1 MKRSI
6 IAASMIIALIIS
18 VIYISNTEV
27 KANETLGKTSGFLQI
42 HSSHPN
48 TGGVYCGTSS
58 GGFTTG
64 VDGKAKIYVPN
75 GTYTVCVGN
84 ESVSGIV
91 VNNNF
96 VDVHTDDGAACPC
109 GN

>member
-1 MKRSI
+1 M
-6 IAASMIIALIIS
+6 IAASLIIAIIAS
-18 VIYISNTEV
+18 VIYFSSTDV
-27 KANETLGKTSGFLQI
+27 KASETIQKTSGFLSV
-42 HSSHPN
+42 HSSHKF

-58 GGFTTG
+58 GSFTTNSG
-64 VDGKAKIYVPN
+64 GGASIYVPN

-96 VDVHTDDGAACPC
+96 VDVYTDGGGACPC

>member
-1 MKRSI
+1 MKKTFFSLL
-6 IAASMIIALIIS
+6 AVAIS
-18 VIYISNTEV
+18 VTILSYTPFDS
-27 KANETLGKTSGFLQI
+27 ANASESVQKTSGILLI
-42 HSSHPN
+42 SSSHPN
-48 TGGVYCGTSS
+48 TGGVYCGTTSGSFTTNSS
-58 GGFTTG
+58 GGM
-64 VDGKAKIYVPN
+64 KLPVPN

-96 VDVHTDDGAACPC
+96 VGVNTDGGGACPC

>member
-1 MKRSI
+1 MKRTIFIS
-6 IAASMIIALIIS
+6 SLIFAIVFS
-18 VIYISNTEV
+18 VLYFGNTDV
-27 KANETLGKTSGFLQI
+27 NANENIRETSGFLMVN
-42 HSSHPN
+42 SSHPN

-58 GGFTTG
+58 GSFTTNNG
-64 VDGKAKIYVPN
+64 GGARIYVPN

-96 VDVHTDDGAACPC
+96 VDVYTDDGAACPC